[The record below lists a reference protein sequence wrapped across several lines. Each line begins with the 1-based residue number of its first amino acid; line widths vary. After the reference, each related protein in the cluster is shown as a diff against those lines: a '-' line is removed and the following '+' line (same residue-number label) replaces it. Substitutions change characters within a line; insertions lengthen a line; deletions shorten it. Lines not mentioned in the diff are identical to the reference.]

1 MTSAISRGSGVR
13 PWLVMGLAALCSS
26 ATPPIIEWTSPTGDP
41 FLLNS
46 VVYVVQLCW
55 VAVFMWSVRGR
66 WLRLDSKD
74 ARRKLPRELLSPST
88 HFAYRPPVKE
98 SDSTQSLC
106 AYRTAAASRPATWMR
121 LPVLWALIASLPWA
135 LLIWATRFV
144 ETAVATTIFQLWP
157 VVTVYGLAR
166 YNSYSDAWARRERRS
181 SGQTREHIVLSALA
195 GIGIVFVMGGQ
206 AGIDPTAALGGLWSP
221 GAIFGLMLSA
231 AASTL
236 LGLSLVTTIAYGNTI
251 YCRVFAGG
259 RVLSGEE
266 LKQHD
271 VRPQLWCMM
280 LAYAVPRLVSI
291 PLGLIV
297 GLLVSGSLVLP
308 GRSLLAVAALG
319 SFQAIVITL
328 LRLANLMKTGPG
340 VNALM
345 YVAPVLGLGWLAWFT
360 DIELLRSDLFA
371 QGAFLIFALNVIIQM
386 HPDAERD
393 YTRFSVEAPRGVR
406 LGFTSFI
413 LSLWGFGALVYLRDE
428 WMGDSALY
436 WASNDYWTLVGLS
449 ATIFALILGFRLA
462 RLTSRIAHE
471 DAITLELLRDCEQL
485 INAGVVTPDTVAA
498 LSKLDTAGNKELLGA
513 YNDFRDIITGARRKA
528 FISSS
533 DSKTLI
539 SVEKKLDAIA
549 HSKQLGRD
557 VVELISLTGFAA
569 ITIAIGVLARPINPA
584 TVDEAWSGWLVEM
597 FTIVFVATIAF
608 LCTNLFDI
616 RRERESP
623 LFVAVKERDDEYGVL
638 MRYRRE
644 RAVGRNVAVLICLS
658 MVALYGVLLH
668 QKWL

>member
-1 MTSAISRGSGVR
+1 M
-13 PWLVMGLAALCSS
+13 
-26 ATPPIIEWTSPTGDP
+26 
-41 FLLNS
+41 
-46 VVYVVQLCW
+46 
-55 VAVFMWSVRGR
+55 
-66 WLRLDSKD
+66 
-74 ARRKLPRELLSPST
+74 
-88 HFAYRPPVKE
+88 
-98 SDSTQSLC
+98 
-106 AYRTAAASRPATWMR
+106 
-121 LPVLWALIASLPWA
+121 
-135 LLIWATRFV
+135 
-144 ETAVATTIFQLWP
+144 
-157 VVTVYGLAR
+157 
-166 YNSYSDAWARRERRS
+166 
-181 SGQTREHIVLSALA
+181 
-195 GIGIVFVMGGQ
+195 
-206 AGIDPTAALGGLWSP
+206 
-221 GAIFGLMLSA
+221 
-231 AASTL
+231 
-236 LGLSLVTTIAYGNTI
+236 
-251 YCRVFAGG
+251 
-259 RVLSGEE
+259 
-266 LKQHD
+266 
-271 VRPQLWCMM
+271 
-280 LAYAVPRLVSI
+280 
-291 PLGLIV
+291 
-297 GLLVSGSLVLP
+297 
-308 GRSLLAVAALG
+308 
-319 SFQAIVITL
+319 ITL

-428 WMGDSALY
+428 WMGDSTLY

-485 INAGVVTPDTVAA
+485 INAGVVPPDTIAA

-513 YNDFRDIITGARRKA
+513 YNDFRDIITGAKRKA

-533 DSKTLI
+533 DSRTLI

-638 MRYRRE
+638 MRYRSE